1 MALGYPPAMP
11 AARTPILTFTT
22 DFGVAD
28 AYAASMKGVAAGLC
42 PRARLVDVSHAVEPG
57 DLLGAALIVEEAR
70 KWFPAGTVHA
80 VVVDPGVGT
89 DRRAL
94 AARADGQFFVGPDN
108 GVLWPVLASDP
119 KARVH
124 EIRGA
129 AFRLAKVSHTF
140 HGRDVFA
147 PAAARLACGRRL
159 SAVGPRVEDPVRLPG
174 FFAERRGGRLE
185 GQVLRVDRFGNL
197 VTSITEGDL
206 EVAYS
211 GVPFPT
217 LDIRLGGR
225 LIDEAA
231 RTYGLA
237 RPGVAFALL
246 GSGGRLE
253 VAVREA
259 SAAALLGCG
268 RGTPVTVER
277 RGGRR

>member
-1 MALGYPPAMP
+1 
-11 AARTPILTFTT
+11 
-22 DFGVAD
+22 
-28 AYAASMKGVAAGLC
+28 MKGVALSLC
-42 PRARLVDVSHAVEPG
+42 PQARLVDVTHSVEPG
-57 DLLGAALIVEEAR
+57 DLLGAAMVLEEAR
-70 KWFPAGTVHA
+70 KWFPPGTVHV

-94 AARADGQFFVGPDN
+94 AAAVGRQSFVGPDN
-108 GVLWPVLASDP
+108 GVLWPVLASDAR
-119 KARVH
+119 ARVH

-147 PAAARLACGRRL
+147 PAAARLASGRKVAAAGP
-159 SAVGPRVEDPVRLPG
+159 AVKDPVRLQG
-174 FFAERRGGRLE
+174 FFADRHGGRIE

-197 VTSITEGDL
+197 VTSVTAQDL
-206 EVAYS
+206 EVAFP

-217 LDIRLGGR
+217 LEVRLGGR
-225 LIDEAA
+225 LVDEAA

-253 VAVREA
+253 IAVREA